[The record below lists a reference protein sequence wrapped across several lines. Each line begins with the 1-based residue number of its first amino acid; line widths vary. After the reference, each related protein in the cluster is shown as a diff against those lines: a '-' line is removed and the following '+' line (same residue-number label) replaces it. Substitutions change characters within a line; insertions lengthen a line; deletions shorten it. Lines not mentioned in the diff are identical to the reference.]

1 MNNTRTLVEMGDF
14 YEKNIIEEKKSVFPP
29 KGTFELA
36 TAKKATPGEAK
47 KDPFVDTEGSG
58 PCAEGNGFDEKKL
71 LDPKKT
77 KGKDFPETAKYS
89 ADTVNITKT
98 LEKTESETINN
109 FMSKSIFDKL
119 YEEVMGGHEDENDA
133 AALGISAEV
142 ETPEG
147 EKGEEK
153 NLKTLLADAIASL
166 QKVHD
171 ALPADLGS
179 EDKGDEEGSDEDSEH
194 GEDAE
199 HGHATS
205 EDAEHK
211 AKKEEED
218 EEAYEATELKEVP
231 ASAGEHLAKVGG
243 TANQVGDETKK
254 LVSKGGGDGKVTDK
268 VGNDG
273 DKGHALVGAG
283 VKGGAPTSV
292 KGKANVVASK
302 TSKVGAYLAGL
313 K

>member
-1 MNNTRTLVEMGDF
+1 MNNTRTLVEMGNF
-14 YEKNIIEEKKSVFPP
+14 YEKTIIEEKKSVFPP

-36 TAKKATPGEAK
+36 TAKKAGPGEAK
-47 KDPFVDTEGSG
+47 KDPFVDTKGSG

-179 EDKGDEEGSDEDSEH
+179 EDKGDEEASDEEGSDED
-194 GEDAE
+194 AE
-199 HGHATS
+199 EVIAPS

-218 EEAYEATELKEVP
+218 EEANEATEMKEVP

-243 TANQVGDETKK
+243 AANQVGDETKK
-254 LVSKGGGDGKVTDK
+254 LVSKGGGDSKVTDK

>member
-1 MNNTRTLVEMGDF
+1 MNNTRTLVEMGNF
-14 YEKNIIEEKKSVFPP
+14 YEKTIIEEKKSVFPP

-36 TAKKATPGEAK
+36 TAKKAGPGEAK
-47 KDPFVDTEGSG
+47 KAPFVDTKGSG

-179 EDKGDEEGSDEDSEH
+179 EDKGDEEASDEEGSDED
-194 GEDAE
+194 AE
-199 HGHATS
+199 EVITPS

-218 EEAYEATELKEVP
+218 EEANEATEMKEVP

>member
-1 MNNTRTLVEMGDF
+1 
-14 YEKNIIEEKKSVFPP
+14 
-29 KGTFELA
+29 
-36 TAKKATPGEAK
+36 
-47 KDPFVDTEGSG
+47 
-58 PCAEGNGFDEKKL
+58 
-71 LDPKKT
+71 
-77 KGKDFPETAKYS
+77 
-89 ADTVNITKT
+89 
-98 LEKTESETINN
+98 
-109 FMSKSIFDKL
+109 MSKSIFDKL

-147 EKGEEK
+147 EKEEEK

-179 EDKGDEEGSDEDSEH
+179 EDKGDEEGSDED
-194 GEDAE
+194 AE
-199 HGHATS
+199 EVIAPS

-218 EEAYEATELKEVP
+218 EEANEATEMKEVP
-231 ASAGEHLAKVGG
+231 ASAGEHLTKVGG
-243 TANQVGDETKK
+243 AANQVGDETKK
-254 LVSKGGGDGKVTDK
+254 LVSKGGGDSKVTDK

>member
-1 MNNTRTLVEMGDF
+1 MGDF

-36 TAKKATPGEAK
+36 TAKKAGPGEAK
-47 KDPFVDTEGSG
+47 KDPFVDTKGSG

-77 KGKDFPETAKYS
+77 KGKDFPQTAKFS

-119 YEEVMGGHEDENDA
+119 YEEVMGGHEDEADA
-133 AALGISAEV
+133 SALGLPAEV
-142 ETPEG
+142 GTPEG
-147 EKGEEK
+147 EKEEEK
-153 NLKTLLADAIASL
+153 SLKTILADAIASL

-171 ALPADLGS
+171 ALPADLES
-179 EDKGDEEGSDEDSEH
+179 EEKGGEEASDEEGSDED
-194 GEDAE
+194 AE
-199 HGHATS
+199 QAFAPS
-205 EDAEHK
+205 EDAEAK
-211 AKKEEED
+211 AKKDEEED
-218 EEAYEATELKEVP
+218 EEANEATEMKEVP
-231 ASAGEHLAKVGG
+231 ASAGEGLAKVGG
-243 TANQVGDETKK
+243 AANQVGDETKK
-254 LVSKGGGDGKVTDK
+254 LVSKGGGDGKIKDCIDAK
-268 VGNDG
+268 GE
-273 DKGHALVGAG
+273 DKGHSLVGAG

-292 KGKANVVASK
+292 KGKANVVNSK

>member
-47 KDPFVDTEGSG
+47 KDPFVDTKGSG

-71 LDPKKT
+71 LDPEKT
-77 KGKDFPETAKYS
+77 KGKDFPQTAKFS

-119 YEEVMGGHEDENDA
+119 YEEVMGGHEDETDA
-133 AALGISAEV
+133 AALGLPAEV

-179 EDKGDEEGSDEDSEH
+179 EDKGDEEASDEEGSDED
-194 GEDAE
+194 AE
-199 HGHATS
+199 TAAPS

-218 EEAYEATELKEVP
+218 EEANEATEMKEVP
-231 ASAGEHLAKVGG
+231 ASAGESLAKVGG
-243 TANQVGDETKK
+243 AANQVGDETKK
-254 LVSKGGGDGKVTDK
+254 LVSKGGGDSKVTDK

>member
-1 MNNTRTLVEMGDF
+1 MFSPHEVPDLYDTW
-14 YEKNIIEEKKSVFPP
+14 
-29 KGTFELA
+29 GTD
-36 TAKKATPGEAK
+36 K
-47 KDPFVDTEGSG
+47 
-58 PCAEGNGFDEKKL
+58 
-71 LDPKKT
+71 
-77 KGKDFPETAKYS
+77 
-89 ADTVNITKT
+89 
-98 LEKTESETINN
+98 
-109 FMSKSIFDKL
+109 FDKL

-194 GEDAE
+194 G
-199 HGHATS
+199 HAAS